1 MPNVFLARHAETTW
15 NVAGRYQGRLES
27 ELSAK
32 GHEQAQALAHAMK
45 AYAIGR
51 IISSPLRRC
60 LQTAAPTAAALG
72 GTVEEEP
79 LLLEIAHGLWEGRY
93 RDELA
98 QNDPERYR
106 QWRNEPHAVS
116 FEGGE
121 SVVEV
126 LRRWESFTRSFVPAS
141 DTLLVTHD
149 AVVRVALVERL
160 RRDLARFWEGKVLN
174 GAFAWFVVEDGM
186 WELRAE
192 CVSGHL
198 DGIAADPT
206 GQAL

>member
-1 MPNVFLARHAETTW
+1 MPNVFLARHGETTW

-27 ELSAK
+27 ELSTK
-32 GHEQAQALAHAMK
+32 GLAQAQALAQAMN
-45 AYAIGR
+45 AYRIGR
-51 IISSPLRRC
+51 VISSPLRRC
-60 LQTAAPTAAALG
+60 LQTAAPTAHALEQ
-72 GTVEEEP
+72 TVQEEP

-106 QWRNEPHAVS
+106 QWRNEPHVVS

-126 LRRWESFTRSFVPAS
+126 LRRWESFAHSFMPGS

-149 AVVRVALVERL
+149 AVIRVALVERRNRSL
-160 RRDLARFWEGKVLN
+160 SHFWEGRVLN
-174 GAFAWFVVEDGM
+174 GAYAWFTVEDGK
-186 WELRAE
+186 WELRDE

-198 DGIAADPT
+198 AGIVADPS

>member
-1 MPNVFLARHAETTW
+1 MFLARHGETTW

-27 ELSAK
+27 ELSPMGLA
-32 GHEQAQALAHAMK
+32 QAQALAQAMK
-45 AYAIGR
+45 SYAIGR

-60 LQTAAPTAAALG
+60 LQTAAPTAAAFG
-72 GTVEEEP
+72 GDVEEEP

-106 QWRNEPHAVS
+106 QWRSEPHVVC

-126 LRRWESFTRSFVPAS
+126 LRRWEAFARSFAPES

-160 RRDLARFWEGKVLN
+160 HRNLASFWEGRVLN
-174 GAFAWFVVEDGM
+174 GAYAWFVVEDGK
-186 WELRAE
+186 WELRSE
-192 CVSGHL
+192 CVSSHL
-198 DGIAADPT
+198 TGILADG
-206 GQAL
+206 GRQAL